1 MFDGAVGQRV
11 AKHHGGVT
19 AGFEIPLPPRHCA
32 NCGHVLAQPVLAF
45 CPACGQ
51 ETRIRAPRLGEF
63 VQQFGGAYLSTEGA
77 LWRTLKLLLIKP
89 GELTR
94 QYLAGRRKHYV
105 LPLRLYLTISLVL
118 LVALRA
124 VAGLAIDRGVVMAP
138 LGEPEQKISINVLSF
153 SKNHRAGYDDGVY
166 VGIGLPSWVCERL
179 QRHVVRDTA
188 DLRAFIG
195 GFGQR
200 SLPHAGLAMFVL
212 LPAFALWL
220 KLLYWNRRL
229 HDTEHL
235 VMALHL
241 HAFWFLMVA
250 LMLPNL
256 HWLLGL
262 ALLAMLAYTALAMRR
277 VYGGTWAWL
286 LARLSLLVL
295 LQLSALT
302 LAMIVVV
309 FVALLA

>member
-1 MFDGAVGQRV
+1 
-11 AKHHGGVT
+11 
-19 AGFEIPLPPRHCA
+19 
-32 NCGHVLAQPVLAF
+32 
-45 CPACGQ
+45 
-51 ETRIRAPRLGEF
+51 

>member
-1 MFDGAVGQRV
+1 MPTPPA
-11 AKHHGGVT
+11 
-19 AGFEIPLPPRHCA
+19 FEPTSQDPRTCT

-45 CPACGQ
+45 CPVCGQ

-77 LWRTLKLLLIKP
+77 LWRTLKLLLTKP

-105 LPLRLYLTISLVL
+105 LPLRLYLTISLVV
-118 LVALRA
+118 LVALRV

-138 LGEPEQKISINVLSF
+138 LGEPAQKISINVLSF

-166 VGIGLPSWVCERL
+166 VCIGLPSWVCQRL
-179 QRHVVRDTA
+179 QRHVLRDAA

-200 SLPHAGLAMFVL
+200 SLSHAGLAMFVL

-229 HDTEHL
+229 HYTEHL

-250 LMLPNL
+250 LMLPKL
-256 HWLLGL
+256 PVLSE
-262 ALLAMLAYTALAMRR
+262 AAPLAMLVYTALAMHR
-277 VYGGTWAWL
+277 VYGGGWVWL
-286 LARLSLLVL
+286 LVRLGLLTL
-295 LQLSALT
+295 LQLAALM
-302 LAMIVVV
+302 LATMGVVI
-309 FVALLA
+309 VALLA